1 MAIIKKEKEKKKRL
15 TFSLDTCFDYI
26 NFFNGF
32 FCLGSIMMQYNL
44 KSYAT
49 QLFFRYLC
57 TPVKEHAL
65 VEVHDGLIVFNV
77 ITTIIHLK
85 AINLAKRRKDS
96 RSHPRTH
103 SLLFRYKIL
112 VEK

>member
-1 MAIIKKEKEKKKRL
+1 
-15 TFSLDTCFDYI
+15 
-26 NFFNGF
+26 
-32 FCLGSIMMQYNL
+32 MQYNL

-85 AINLAKRRKDS
+85 AINLAKRRKA
-96 RSHPRTH
+96 
-103 SLLFRYKIL
+103 
-112 VEK
+112 